1 MLTPSVAGKYTVT
14 VKIANDYTDAFS
26 TIPTEINGSP
36 FTVTCIEPSKEPVPD
51 EPKKSSDT
59 PTNPFTLLIN
69 WFLDYIIFVGLII
82 VLVYVIFME
91 IIKEPVPDEP
101 KKSNDTPTDL
111 FTLLINWLLDNWFT
125 VVLAIALVYVS
136 YLYFIKKPDPPK
148 VDDKPKDDSSK
159 DSLMF
164 VILE

>member
-1 MLTPSVAGKYTVT
+1 MTPSVAGKYTVT
-14 VKIANDYTDAFS
+14 VKISNTYTDAFP

-51 EPKKSSDT
+51 EPKKSNETLTD
-59 PTNPFTLLIN
+59 PVTLLVN
-69 WFLDYIIFVGLII
+69 WF
-82 VLVYVIFME
+82 
-91 IIKEPVPDEP
+91 
-101 KKSNDTPTDL
+101 
-111 FTLLINWLLDNWFT
+111 LDNWFT
-125 VVLAIALVYVS
+125 VVLAIALVYLI

>member
-1 MLTPSVAGKYTVT
+1 MTPSVAGKYTVT
-14 VKIANDYTDAFS
+14 VKISNTYTDAFP

-51 EPKKSSDT
+51 ETVPDEQKKSNDT
-59 PTNPFTLLIN
+59 PTDPFTLLIN
-69 WFLDYIIFVGLII
+69 WF
-82 VLVYVIFME
+82 
-91 IIKEPVPDEP
+91 
-101 KKSNDTPTDL
+101 
-111 FTLLINWLLDNWFT
+111 LDNWFT
-125 VVLAIALVYVS
+125 VVLAIALVYLI
-136 YLYFIKKPDPPK
+136 YLYFTKKPDPPK

>member
-1 MLTPSVAGKYTVT
+1 MT
-14 VKIANDYTDAFS
+14 VKIANAYTDAFP

-36 FTVTCIEPSKEPVPD
+36 FTVTCIEPNKEPVPD
-51 EPKKSSDT
+51 ETVPDEQKRSSDT
-59 PTNPFTLLIN
+59 PTNPFILLIN

-101 KKSNDTPTDL
+101 KKSNDTLTDS
-111 FTLLINWLLDNWFT
+111 FTLLINWFFDNWFL
-125 VVLAIALVYVS
+125 VVLAIALVYLI
-136 YLYFIKKPDPPK
+136 YLYFTKKPDPPQ

-164 VILE
+164 VVLE